1 MRSLATMDI
10 GQARSEDKPSPVC
23 EHAVPISRGQLLI
36 RTIAD
41 TNMALWA
48 FGRPGASI
56 YKRFVRLTN
65 SLGPR
70 YLRFEYLESF
80 VI

>member
-1 MRSLATMDI
+1 MRSLATMDL
-10 GQARSEDKPSPVC
+10 GQARSEDKPSPAC

-48 FGRPGASI
+48 FGRPGQ
-56 YKRFVRLTN
+56 L
-65 SLGPR
+65 
-70 YLRFEYLESF
+70 
-80 VI
+80 